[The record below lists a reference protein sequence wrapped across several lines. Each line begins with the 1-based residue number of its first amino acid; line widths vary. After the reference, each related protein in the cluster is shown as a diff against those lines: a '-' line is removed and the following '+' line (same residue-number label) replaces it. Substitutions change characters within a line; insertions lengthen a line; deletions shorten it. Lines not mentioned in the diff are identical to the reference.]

1 MYKDA
6 DMARERIVVETT
18 DVRKAALAEQL
29 DISGESFSSWIEN
42 QIDDAVPLAA
52 HLAAAPPNEP
62 KSIDDLLDSAAVLKR
77 LESLDWAFTDED
89 TRYLTHDL
97 HPYPAKF
104 PPQIPAKAISAL
116 SLPGDVVMDPFGGS
130 GTTAVEAVRLGRRA
144 ISVDANPLSAMV
156 GRVKTLALREEALAS
171 LAELQTAVDGYRS
184 NGHGKSRSWSESLIA
199 KHSTHIPDI
208 PNLHKWFCIAALGEL
223 ALLRHLIG
231 EITQAEAR
239 DVALAALSRIVTR
252 VSNQDSETRYVAHD
266 KELAPTFVLKAYQ
279 ESLKL
284 IVKRLEA
291 GRASLLGTQATFLE
305 GDSRSVLDTSV
316 AEGSVDL
323 IVTSPPYPNAT
334 DYHLYHRFRLF
345 WLGHDPRSFGALEI
359 GSHLKHQRKG
369 TDFAEYR
376 DDMSKVL
383 KGCFRALQ
391 PGRFAVLVVGD
402 AVFKGETFSTATEL
416 AEAGRTLGF
425 EVAGIIDRPIHQ
437 TKRSFSAAARRAR
450 SEQLL
455 ILRKPNEP
463 AKIVFEPPA
472 YKMWPYESDLR
483 VAELRA
489 LGLPVGPESAAKT
502 LVSSAAQP
510 ALWNAR
516 RAAFSKTY
524 RIGGGQ
530 ASPQE
535 TWQSVL
541 ENGDSDPT
549 TRKDPK
555 YATHG
560 LHAYKGKFYPQLAK
574 SLLNAGGCSIGSV
587 VFDPYCGSGTVP
599 LEGFLNGYKSY
610 GVDMN
615 PLAAKIAHAKTGVL
629 QLDRELVRGAMSSLM
644 IATEK
649 QRVFPTA
656 RDHFSEANLVEL
668 ESWFPSPVLDKLN
681 WLLGHIRLFGEPT
694 LVDFLEV
701 VVSSIIRDISQQEPS
716 DLRIRRRKEP
726 LEDAPVMELFR
737 SSLSLQARRLEK
749 YWRVK
754 ARAPGRQF
762 APVVREG
769 DSRDEACLRE
779 MGLVDDSVDC
789 VVTSP
794 PYATALPYI
803 DTDRL
808 SILAVMG
815 VPTSER
821 SVIEARLTGS
831 REIKRSDKVRL
842 EQILHSE
849 SAEAQLP
856 AEMIKALRYISEGNS
871 VAGVGFRRDNMPAL
885 LWRYFIDIQNTLKQ
899 VKRVLKVGAR
909 AYYVVGD
916 SRTKVGETWTQIAT
930 CDHVSAVAAH
940 IGLKV
945 LTPIEIDVTTERMLH
960 LKNAITKNEVLI
972 FEKV

>member
-1 MYKDA
+1 MT
-6 DMARERIVVETT
+6 RERIVVETT
-18 DVRKAALAEQL
+18 NVRKAALAEQL

-42 QIDDAVPLAA
+42 QIDDALPLAA
-52 HLAAAPPNEP
+52 HLEAAALYEP
-62 KSIDDLLDSAAVLKR
+62 KSINDLLNSAEVIKR
-77 LESLDWAFTDED
+77 LEALDWAFTDED

-156 GRVKTLALREEALAS
+156 GRVKTLALSEETLAS
-171 LAELQTAVDGYRS
+171 IVELQTAVDSYRIS
-184 NGHGKSRSWSESLIA
+184 GKDKGEEWSASLA
-199 KHSTHIPDI
+199 TKHSAHIPDI
-208 PNLHKWFCIAALGEL
+208 PNLNKWFCTAATGEL

-231 EITQAEAR
+231 EITQSEAK
-239 DVALAALSRIVTR
+239 DIALVALSRIVTR
-252 VSNQDSETRYVAHD
+252 VSNQDSETRYVAHN
-266 KELAPTFVLKAYQ
+266 KQLPATFVLKAYQ
-279 ESLKL
+279 ESLKH
-284 IVKRLEA
+284 IVKRLKT
-291 GRASLLGTQATFLE
+291 GRSSLLGTQATFVE
-305 GDSRSVLDTSV
+305 GDSRYALGDAVTES
-316 AEGSVDL
+316 SVDL

-345 WLGHDPRSFGALEI
+345 WLGHDPRGFGTLEI

-369 TDFAEYR
+369 SDFNEYR
-376 DDMSKVL
+376 DDMTSVL
-383 KGCFRALQ
+383 EGCFHALQ
-391 PGRFAVLVVGD
+391 PGRFALFVVGD
-402 AVFKGETFSTATEL
+402 AVFKGETFSTAQEL
-416 AEAGRTLGF
+416 AEVGKALGF
-425 EVAGIIDRPIHQ
+425 ELAGIIDRPIHQ

-455 ILRKPNEP
+455 ILRKPNQP
-463 AKIVFEPPA
+463 VRVTFKPPA
-472 YKMWPYESDLR
+472 YKMWPYENDLR
-483 VAELRA
+483 KAELRG
-489 LGLPVGPESAAKT
+489 LGLPLLAEDSAK
-502 LVSSAAQP
+502 LLISEAAQP

-516 RAAFSKTY
+516 RSAFSKTY
-524 RIGGGQ
+524 QIGTGTQ
-530 ASPQE
+530 PDQE
-535 TWQSVL
+535 TWQSIL
-541 ENGDSDPT
+541 ENGDNDPK

-574 SLLNAGGCSIGSV
+574 SLLNAAGCTIGSV

-615 PLAAKIAHAKTGVL
+615 PLAAKIARAKTGIL
-629 QLDRELVRGAMSSLM
+629 RLDRELVSGAITSLL

-649 QRVFPTA
+649 QRSFPNA
-656 RDHFSEANLVEL
+656 RDHFADENIDEL
-668 ESWFPSPVLDKLN
+668 EKWFPAPVLNKLN
-681 WLLGHIRLFGEPT
+681 WLLGHIRLFGEPV

-701 VVSSIIRDISQQEPS
+701 VVSSVIRDVSQQEPS

-737 SSLSLQARRLEK
+737 SNLALQAKRLEK
-749 YWRVK
+749 YWKVK

-762 APVVREG
+762 APEIQEG
-769 DSRDEACLRE
+769 DSRDETCLRN
-779 MGLVDDSVDC
+779 MGLTDESVDC

-808 SILAVMG
+808 SILAILG
-815 VPTSER
+815 VPTTER
-821 SVIEARLTGS
+821 SIIEERLTGS
-831 REIKRSDKVRL
+831 REIKRSDKAKL
-842 EQILHSE
+842 EEILHSDTA
-849 SAEAQLP
+849 SDRLP
-856 AEMIKALRYISEGNS
+856 KTIIQALRHISNENS
-871 VAGVGFRRDNMPAL
+871 VAGVGFRRENMPAL
-885 LWRYFIDIQNTLKQ
+885 LLRYFVDIQSTLYQ
-899 VKRVLKVGAR
+899 VKRVLKVGGR

-916 SRTKVGETWTQIAT
+916 SRTKVGEAWTQIAT
-930 CDHVSAVAAH
+930 CDHISAVASH
-940 IGLKV
+940 IGLRV